1 MNILKKQKGASAI
14 GIFIMLAIFAYAVF
28 LTVFYTGLLGLYE
41 KVFGTIISV
50 AYINA
55 VGVHIWNRIK

>member
-1 MNILKKQKGASAI
+1 MLKKIEIILWIAS
-14 GIFIMLAIFAYAVF
+14 GIFTYAVF
-28 LTVFYTGLLGLYE
+28 LTVFYTDLLGLYE